1 MKNLPPGR
9 LEAESTFSY
18 TYNWLRN
25 SMLTDLSE
33 DAVIIANRVCRTLNF
48 KNRTI

>member
-1 MKNLPPGR
+1 MKNIPPGR

-18 TYNWLRN
+18 MYNWLRN

-33 DAVIIANRVCRTLNF
+33 DAAVIAKRVCGTLNF